1 MLLPRFAIF
10 VSNKKMS
17 TINKFPTGDSFMSM
31 QNSDICTLVVVVVVV
46 VVVVN
51 LELNTIGYKAHAKLA
66 ITFHK

>member
-17 TINKFPTGDSFMSM
+17 TINKSPTGDSFMSM
-31 QNSDICTLVVVVVVV
+31 QNSDTCTLVVAV

-51 LELNTIGYKAHAKLA
+51 LELNTIGYKAHAKLT
-66 ITFHK
+66 IIFHK

>member
-17 TINKFPTGDSFMSM
+17 TINKSPTGDSFMSM
-31 QNSDICTLVVVVVVV
+31 QNSDICTLVVV

>member
-17 TINKFPTGDSFMSM
+17 AINKSPTGDSFMSM
-31 QNSDICTLVVVVVVV
+31 QNSDICTLVVV

>member
-10 VSNKKMS
+10 VINKKMS
-17 TINKFPTGDSFMSM
+17 AINKSPTGDSFMSM
-31 QNSDICTLVVVVVVV
+31 QNSDTCTLVVAV

>member
-17 TINKFPTGDSFMSM
+17 TINKSPTGDSFMSM
-31 QNSDICTLVVVVVVV
+31 QNSDTCTLVVAV

>member
-1 MLLPRFAIF
+1 
-10 VSNKKMS
+10 MS
-17 TINKFPTGDSFMSM
+17 TINKSPTGDSFMSM
-31 QNSDICTLVVVVVVV
+31 QNSDICTLVVV

>member
-17 TINKFPTGDSFMSM
+17 TINKSPTGDSFMSM

-46 VVVVN
+46 N
-51 LELNTIGYKAHAKLA
+51 LELNTIGYKAHAKLT
-66 ITFHK
+66 IIFHK

>member
-17 TINKFPTGDSFMSM
+17 TINKSPRGDSFMSM
-31 QNSDICTLVVVVVVV
+31 QNSDICTLVV

>member
-17 TINKFPTGDSFMSM
+17 TINKSPTGDSFVSM
-31 QNSDICTLVVVVVVV
+31 QNSDTCTLVVAV

>member
-17 TINKFPTGDSFMSM
+17 TINKSPTEDSFMSM
-31 QNSDICTLVVVVVVV
+31 QNSDTCTLVVAV

-51 LELNTIGYKAHAKLA
+51 LELNTIGYKAHAKLT
-66 ITFHK
+66 IIFHK

>member
-17 TINKFPTGDSFMSM
+17 TINKSPTGDSFMSM
-31 QNSDICTLVVVVVVV
+31 QNSDICTLVV

>member
-17 TINKFPTGDSFMSM
+17 AINKSPTGDSFMSM
-31 QNSDICTLVVVVVVV
+31 QNSDTCTLVVAV

-51 LELNTIGYKAHAKLA
+51 LELSTIGYKAHAKLT
-66 ITFHK
+66 IIFHK

>member
-1 MLLPRFAIF
+1 
-10 VSNKKMS
+10 MS
-17 TINKFPTGDSFMSM
+17 TINESPLRDSFMSM
-31 QNSDICTLVVVVVVV
+31 QNSDIYTHVV

>member
-46 VVVVN
+46 VN

>member
-1 MLLPRFAIF
+1 
-10 VSNKKMS
+10 MS